1 MFPSSSQFSQHAG
14 NLNDKSVT
22 PVRKIKGGSGGAYT
36 QLNQMLDFQIKQAKL
51 RKLNEGK
58 TF

>member
-1 MFPSSSQFSQHAG
+1 MFPSSSQFPQHTG

-36 QLNQMLDFQIKQAKL
+36 QLNQMLDLQIKQAKL
-51 RKLNEGK
+51 RKLNEDK
-58 TF
+58 TI